1 MDATQDDII
10 ASYRT
15 IRHELGAYSRDLA
28 ARHEVIAL
36 TKCDALDDALRDEK
50 KNALAAET
58 GLAPVLISAVS
69 GENIDQLC
77 DILLDCVRAG
87 QGETPGKLA
96 GSGVQQ
102 TAAWHPLE
110 RG

>member
-1 MDATQDDII
+1 
-10 ASYRT
+10 
-15 IRHELGAYSRDLA
+15 

-69 GENIDQLC
+69 GENID
-77 DILLDCVRAG
+77 
-87 QGETPGKLA
+87 
-96 GSGVQQ
+96 
-102 TAAWHPLE
+102 
-110 RG
+110 